1 MRIMSEMYDDFQ
13 RHIYLLTEYL
23 VGVPSGF
30 NAVVSLAEGGGGIA
44 NTLVCCAAAPVLTFV
59 EDG

>member
-1 MRIMSEMYDDFQ
+1 MNCIWDLLW
-13 RHIYLLTEYL
+13 IVNGTYLLAEYF

-30 NAVVSLAEGGGGIA
+30 NAVVSLAEDGGGIA
-44 NTLVCCAAAPVLTFV
+44 NTFVCCVVPPVVLVV

>member
-1 MRIMSEMYDDFQ
+1 MTFKEN
-13 RHIYLLTEYL
+13 YLLAEYF

-30 NAVVSLAEGGGGIA
+30 NAVVSLAEVGGGIA
-44 NTLVCCAAAPVLTFV
+44 NTFVLCVVPPTVLFV

>member
-1 MRIMSEMYDDFQ
+1 MTLSKEN
-13 RHIYLLTEYL
+13 YLLAEYF

-44 NTLVCCAAAPVLTFV
+44 NIFVCCVVPPVVLFV
-59 EDG
+59 ADG